1 MKPVDTL
8 RNSHVQ
14 LVPLKW
20 LNTYEHVVSM
30 PRTKFQSLDMLP
42 QELVQMV
49 DAVYAEDWALY
60 QAVRCK
66 RVTRNPHEFVKI
78 VHVCIHSIL
87 RLSSNRQFIL
97 SSHRRSSLHCSTI
110 CFFIVDPQN
119 SIV

>member
-30 PRTKFQSLDMLP
+30 PRTKFQLLDMLP

-49 DAVYAEDWALY
+49 MPCM
-60 QAVRCK
+60 Q
-66 RVTRNPHEFVKI
+66 NI
-78 VHVCIHSIL
+78 GHSI
-87 RLSSNRQFIL
+87 RQ
-97 SSHRRSSLHCSTI
+97 C
-110 CFFIVDPQN
+110 VVN
-119 SIV
+119 V